1 MSCRVCDEYQ
11 FLEWKCLEMS
21 EKRGRKPG
29 GPKTGGRKAGT
40 PNKATREI
48 KELAMQF
55 VPSAIQQLGAMS
67 VSAESEAVRLGAI
80 KEIFDRAFGKA
91 PQAMVHSG
99 AVATCDL
106 TRATDEELDT
116 MIAILSR
123 LEAPAIS

>member
-1 MSCRVCDEYQ
+1 
-11 FLEWKCLEMS
+11 
-21 EKRGRKPG
+21 
-29 GPKTGGRKAGT
+29 
-40 PNKATREI
+40 
-48 KELAMQF
+48 MQF

-80 KEIFDRAFGKA
+80 KEIFDRAFAKA

-106 TRATDEELDT
+106 TRATDEEVDT

>member
-1 MSCRVCDEYQ
+1 MTA
-11 FLEWKCLEMS
+11 
-21 EKRGRKPG
+21 KRGRKPG
-29 GPKTGGRKAGT
+29 SPKTGGRRAGT

-55 VPSAIQQLGAMS
+55 VPGAIEQLGAMS

-80 KEIFDRAFGKA
+80 KEILDRAFGKA

-99 AVATCDL
+99 ALATCDL

-116 MIAILSR
+116 LIAILER
-123 LEAPAIS
+123 LEAPAIG

>member
-1 MSCRVCDEYQ
+1 MSA
-11 FLEWKCLEMS
+11 
-21 EKRGRKPG
+21 KRGRKPG

-67 VSAESEAVRLGAI
+67 LSAESEAVRLGAI

-91 PQAMVHSG
+91 PQAMMHSG
-99 AVATCDL
+99 TIANYDL

-116 MIAILSR
+116 LITILSR
-123 LEAPAIS
+123 LEATANS